1 VVSRPSLK
9 TINKTIAMNEA
20 NIDNITD
27 FYKSLNS
34 TKMLEAQSMIAGAPS
49 AIEDKLTYDMSAVS
63 IKAANDAIKHIETNR
78 KLVTL
83 PLDTY
88 KKEIME
94 VERDATAPL
103 RAYIE
108 ERKQMMIDYSNEL
121 ERKKAEADAKIAQ
134 QAADALMSASTTDVS
149 GIFATFTDATT
160 TTTLELDHTKN
171 IRITKKAEIVGEVD
185 WATLLWT
192 LMQAEMFDVA
202 ELLRKLPKAMEI
214 TNISAIAGI
223 ELTEVKTQAIR

>member
-1 VVSRPSLK
+1 
-9 TINKTIAMNEA
+9 MNAA
-20 NIDNITD
+20 NIENISE

-34 TKMLEAQSMIAGAPS
+34 TEVLRAQSMMQSAPK
-49 AIEDKLTYDMSAVS
+49 AIEDKLSYDMSAES

-78 KLVTL
+78 KMVTL

-88 KKEIME
+88 KKSIME

-108 ERKQMMIDYSNEL
+108 QRKQMMIDYSNEL
-121 ERKKAEADAKIAQ
+121 AVKKAVADAKIAQ
-134 QAADALMSASTTDVS
+134 DAADALKLAVTSDVS

-171 IRITKKAEIVGEVD
+171 IRITKKAEMVGDVD
-185 WATLLWT
+185 WSTVLWT
-192 LMQAEMFDVA
+192 IMQAEMIDVA
-202 ELLRKLPKAMEI
+202 DLLRKLPKAMEL
-214 TNISAIAGI
+214 TNTAEIRGI
-223 ELTEVKTQAIR
+223 QIIEVKNQVIR

>member
-1 VVSRPSLK
+1 
-9 TINKTIAMNEA
+9 MNAA
-20 NIDNITD
+20 NIENISE

-34 TKMLEAQSMIAGAPS
+34 TEVLRAQSMIEGAPQ
-49 AIEDKLTYDMSAVS
+49 AIEDKLSYDMSAES

-78 KLVTL
+78 KMVTS
-83 PLDTY
+83 PLDAY
-88 KKEIME
+88 KKSVMD

-108 ERKQMMIDYSNEL
+108 ERKAMMIDYSNDL
-121 ERKKAEADAKIAQ
+121 ERKKAEVDAKIAQ
-134 QAADALMSASTTDVS
+134 EAADALMSASSSDVS
-149 GIFATFTDATT
+149 NIFATFTDATT

-185 WATLLWT
+185 WMTLLWT
-192 LMQAEMFDVA
+192 LMQAEMFDVQ

-214 TNISAIAGI
+214 TNISAIGGI
-223 ELTEVKTQAIR
+223 EIVERKTQAIR

>member
-1 VVSRPSLK
+1 
-9 TINKTIAMNEA
+9 MNTA
-20 NIDNITD
+20 NIENISE

-34 TKMLEAQSMIAGAPS
+34 TEVLRAQGMIEGAPS
-49 AIEDKLTYDMSAVS
+49 IIEDKLSYDMSAES

-94 VERDATAPL
+94 VERDAVAPL
-103 RAYIE
+103 KAYIE

-134 QAADALMSASTTDVS
+134 QAADALMSASTSDVS
-149 GIFATFTDATT
+149 DIFAIFTDATT

-171 IRITKKAEIVGEVD
+171 IRISKKAEIVGEVD

-214 TNISAIAGI
+214 TNISEIRGI
-223 ELTEVKTQAIR
+223 EIIEVKNQVIR

>member
-1 VVSRPSLK
+1 
-9 TINKTIAMNEA
+9 MNAA

-34 TKMLEAQSMIAGAPS
+34 TKMLEAQSMIKGAPS

-94 VERDATAPL
+94 VERDAVAPL

-134 QAADALMSASTTDVS
+134 QAADALMSASTSDVS
-149 GIFATFTDATT
+149 NIFATFTDATT

-171 IRITKKAEIVGEVD
+171 IRISKKAEIIGEVD

-214 TNISAIAGI
+214 TNISAIGGI
-223 ELTEVKTQAIR
+223 QLTEVKTQTIR

>member
-1 VVSRPSLK
+1 
-9 TINKTIAMNEA
+9 MNA
-20 NIDNITD
+20 VNIENISE

-34 TKMLEAQSMIAGAPS
+34 TEVLRAQSMISSAPH
-49 AIEDKLTYDMSAVS
+49 AIEDKLSYDMSAES

-78 KLVTL
+78 KMVTS
-83 PLDTY
+83 PLDAY
-88 KKEIME
+88 KKSVMD

-103 RAYIE
+103 KAYIE
-108 ERKQMMIDYSNEL
+108 QRKAMMIDYSNDL

-134 QAADALMSASTTDVS
+134 DAADALMSASSSDVS
-149 GIFATFTDATT
+149 NIFATFTDATT

-185 WATLLWT
+185 WMTLLWT
-192 LMQAEMFDVA
+192 LMQAEMFDVQ

-214 TNISAIAGI
+214 TNIAEIRGI
-223 ELTEVKTQAIR
+223 EIVERKTQAIR

>member
-1 VVSRPSLK
+1 
-9 TINKTIAMNEA
+9 MNAA
-20 NIDNITD
+20 NIENISE

-34 TKMLEAQSMIAGAPS
+34 TEVLRAQSMIEGAPTS
-49 AIEDKLTYDMSAVS
+49 IEDKLTYDMSAAS

-83 PLDTY
+83 PLDAY
-88 KKEIME
+88 KKSVMD
-94 VERDATAPL
+94 VERDAVAPL
-103 RAYIE
+103 KAYID
-108 ERKQMMIDYSNEL
+108 ERKAMMIDYSNEL

-134 QAADALMSASTTDVS
+134 EAAKALLASSADEVASIMAKFTDSTTS
-149 GIFATFTDATT
+149 
-160 TTTLELDHTKN
+160 TTLDIDHTKN

-185 WATLLWT
+185 WMTLLWT

-214 TNISAIAGI
+214 TNIAEIRGI
-223 ELTEVKTQAIR
+223 EIVEHKTQAIR

>member
-1 VVSRPSLK
+1 
-9 TINKTIAMNEA
+9 MNAA
-20 NIDNITD
+20 NIENISE

-34 TKMLEAQSMIAGAPS
+34 TEVLRAQSMIEGAPQ
-49 AIEDKLTYDMSAVS
+49 AIEDKLSYDMSAES

-78 KLVTL
+78 KMVTS
-83 PLDTY
+83 PLDAY
-88 KKEIME
+88 KKSVMD

-103 RAYIE
+103 KVYIE
-108 ERKQMMIDYSNEL
+108 ERKAMMIDYSNDL

-134 QAADALMSASTTDVS
+134 DAADALMSASTSDVS
-149 GIFATFTDATT
+149 NIFATFTDATT

-185 WATLLWT
+185 WMTLLWT

-214 TNISAIAGI
+214 TNIAEIRGI
-223 ELTEVKTQAIR
+223 EIVERKTQAIR

>member
-1 VVSRPSLK
+1 
-9 TINKTIAMNEA
+9 MNAA
-20 NIDNITD
+20 NIDNISE

-34 TKMLEAQSMIAGAPS
+34 TEVLRAQGMIEGAPQV
-49 AIEDKLTYDMSAVS
+49 IEDKLSYDMSAES

-88 KKEIME
+88 KKSIMD

-103 RAYIE
+103 KAYIE
-108 ERKQMMIDYSNEL
+108 QRKAMMIDYSNEL
-121 ERKKAEADAKIAQ
+121 ERKKAAADAKIAQ
-134 QAADALMSASTTDVS
+134 EAADALMSASSSDMST
-149 GIFATFTDATT
+149 IMAKFTDATT
-160 TTTLELDHTKN
+160 TTTLEMDHTKN

-185 WATLLWT
+185 WMTLLWT

-214 TNISAIAGI
+214 TNIDSIKGI
-223 ELTEVKTQAIR
+223 EIVEHKTQAIR

>member
-1 VVSRPSLK
+1 
-9 TINKTIAMNEA
+9 MNAA
-20 NIDNITD
+20 NIENISE

-34 TKMLEAQSMIAGAPS
+34 TEVLRAQSMIEGAPTS
-49 AIEDKLTYDMSAVS
+49 IEDKLTYDMSAAS

-83 PLDTY
+83 PLDAY
-88 KKEIME
+88 KKSMMD
-94 VERDATAPL
+94 VERDAVAPL
-103 RAYIE
+103 KAYIE
-108 ERKQMMIDYSNEL
+108 QRKAMMIDYSNEL

-134 QAADALMSASTTDVS
+134 EAAKALLASSADEVASIMAKFTDSTTS
-149 GIFATFTDATT
+149 
-160 TTTLELDHTKN
+160 TTLDIDHTKN

-185 WATLLWT
+185 WMTLLWT

-214 TNISAIAGI
+214 TNIAEIRGI
-223 ELTEVKTQAIR
+223 EIVEHKTQAIR

>member
-1 VVSRPSLK
+1 
-9 TINKTIAMNEA
+9 MNSA

-34 TKMLEAQSMIAGAPS
+34 TKILEAQSMIKGAPS

-94 VERDATAPL
+94 VERDAIAPL
-103 RAYIE
+103 KAYIE

-134 QAADALMSASTTDVS
+134 QAADALMSASTSDVS
-149 GIFATFTDATT
+149 NIFATFTDATT

-171 IRITKKAEIVGEVD
+171 IRISKKAEIIGEVD

-214 TNISAIAGI
+214 TNISAIGGI
-223 ELTEVKTQAIR
+223 QLTEVKTQTIR